1 MEQKKEVIRIE
12 HLQKQF
18 SVDNGFFSKGK
29 RTVKAVN
36 DVSLTLNKGEIL
48 GLVGESGSGKTTLA
62 RLILNLTRATQGSV
76 TIDGIDMSRASA
88 AEVKL
93 LRQRIAV
100 VFQDPASNLNPRE
113 TVMSSIMR
121 PMILHGTPKKEA
133 REKAREALRSV
144 KMDEHYLNSYP
155 HQLSGGQLQR
165 IAIARALPIDPEIM
179 ILDEPTSALDVSV
192 QAQILN
198 LLLDLQEQ
206 RQLTY
211 LVITHDLNVIR
222 YISDRVAVMYLGKLV
237 EYGPTELMCSHPS
250 HPYTRALMAASPILD
265 PKLRNREKHVMKG
278 DPGSL
283 IDLPSGCHFH
293 PRCPCAQEECLREE
307 PEMLRLTE
315 DHWVCCRLC
324 GGEGDAASV

>member
-76 TIDGIDMSRASA
+76 TIDGIDMSRAGA

-165 IAIARALPIDPEIM
+165 IAIARALAIDPEIM

-237 EYGPTELMCSHPS
+237 EYGPTGLMCSHPS

>member
-1 MEQKKEVIRIE
+1 MEQKKQVIQID
-12 HLQKQF
+12 HLHKHF

-62 RLILNLTRATQGSV
+62 RLILNLTNATEGSV
-76 TIDGIDMSRASA
+76 TIDGIDMSKASA
-88 AEVKL
+88 AEIKL
-93 LRQRIAV
+93 LRQKIAV
-100 VFQDPASNLNPRE
+100 VFQDPASNLTPRE

-121 PMILHGTPKKEA
+121 PMILHGMPKEKAKERA
-133 REKAREALRSV
+133 RETLQSV

-165 IAIARALPIDPEIM
+165 IAIAR
-179 ILDEPTSALDVSV
+179 EPTSALDVSV

-206 RQLTY
+206 HQLTY

-237 EYGPTELMCSHPS
+237 EYGPTDIMCSNPS
-250 HPYTRALMAASPILD
+250 HPYTKALMAASPILD
-265 PKLRNREKHVMKG
+265 PNLRGREKHIMKG

-283 IDLPSGCHFH
+283 INLPSGCHFH
-293 PRCPCAQEECLREE
+293 PRCPYAQDGCLQTE
-307 PEMLRLTE
+307 PEMIQLA
-315 DHWVCCRLC
+315 DNHWTCCHLC
-324 GGEGDAASV
+324 K